1 MKLAWTRVLG
11 RLCDGGWSEVEG
23 EGVPRAFFQGA
34 KHSKGSY
41 CLALGSVT
49 RNSVPWI
56 PYQNTHNEKQDFEEK
71 EIRFIIRQMKRT
83 ESNNLSKLC
92 CLTYETKCP
101 PFKGMLRDSMQSMW
115 QNTCPTIGAGIIFFI
130 TWFTVTTSLKLY
142 VLVDRGLLLSGQK
155 EIKGRR
161 MPG

>member
-1 MKLAWTRVLG
+1 
-11 RLCDGGWSEVEG
+11 
-23 EGVPRAFFQGA
+23 
-34 KHSKGSY
+34 
-41 CLALGSVT
+41 
-49 RNSVPWI
+49 
-56 PYQNTHNEKQDFEEK
+56 
-71 EIRFIIRQMKRT
+71 
-83 ESNNLSKLC
+83 
-92 CLTYETKCP
+92 
-101 PFKGMLRDSMQSMW
+101 MLRDSMQSMW